1 MYTTRFCWLA
11 ALIRTPDHQQSGS
24 TCALCA
30 QSLERKP
37 QPAGQGRDSGRSNP
51 PAGTILEFRAVFA
64 VFEFLAIGTDS
75 NPRPSQSVRTEP
87 KAQAMKDLR
96 LACRARSEAGVP
108 SCVSS
113 LARSDSH
120 PPAGTILEFR
130 TVFAVFEFLAIGTDS
145 NPRPLTIG
153 FDLCAAC
160 T

>member
-11 ALIRTPDHQQSGS
+11 ALMRTPDHRQSGS

-30 QSLERKP
+30 QSLERKR

-87 KAQAMKDLR
+87 
-96 LACRARSEAGVP
+96 EA
-108 SCVSS
+108 SS

-130 TVFAVFEFLAIGTDS
+130 AVFAVFEFLAIGTDS